1 MLFIFTDLDGTL
13 LNQNDY
19 RYDDALP
26 ILGVLENKNIPVIPV
41 TSKTKAEV
49 ESLCKKIGLNS
60 PFITEN
66 GSGIFIPKGDF
77 RFDTTQAL
85 TTDLYKY
92 ISLGLDYHN
101 ARRILRE
108 ISQKLKTDL
117 VGFGDL
123 SPEDIVN
130 LTGLSLNE
138 AILAKK
144 RDFTE
149 PFLTPKHINADLLQ
163 NIAKEYQTTIVVGDR
178 FSHLISEKAGKGN
191 AVKWLLNHY
200 HNREEKI
207 TTIGLGNSPNDI
219 SLLESVDIPIII
231 PNPDGVHK
239 GLQNKNWQVAPH
251 SGSKGWSQVITE
263 ITSSHKI

>member
-26 ILGVLENKNIPVIPV
+26 ILEILKNKNIPVIPV

-49 ESLCKKIGLNS
+49 ESLCAEIGLND

-66 GSGIFIPKGDF
+66 GSGIFIPKDDF

-85 TTDLYKY
+85 TTESYNY
-92 ISLGLDYHN
+92 ISLGFEYHN
-101 ARRILRE
+101 ARCILWE

-138 AILAKK
+138 AILAKT
-144 RDFTE
+144 RNFTE
-149 PFLTPKHINADLLQ
+149 PFLTPKHINPSLLQ
-163 NIAKEYQTTIVVGDR
+163 NIAQEYQATIVVGDR
-178 FSHLISEKAGKGN
+178 FSHLVSAKAGKGN
-191 AVKWLLNHY
+191 AVKWLLNNY
-200 HNREEKI
+200 HNLEEKI

-239 GLQNKNWQVAPH
+239 GLKNKNWQVAPH

-263 ITSSHKI
+263 IILSHKI